1 MALAALQTEGF
12 GELSSMV
19 IGSLSLSLS
28 LALALA
34 LALTLPL
41 FGLSGLLQHLT
52 DVLVRKHSRE

>member
-19 IGSLSLSLS
+19 IGS